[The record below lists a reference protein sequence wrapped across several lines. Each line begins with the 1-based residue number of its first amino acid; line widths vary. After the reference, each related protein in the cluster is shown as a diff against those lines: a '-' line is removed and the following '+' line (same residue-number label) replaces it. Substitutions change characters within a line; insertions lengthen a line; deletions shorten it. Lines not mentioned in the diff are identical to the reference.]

1 MYMKGLEIYSANLGI
16 NVGAHLSF
24 LVVITFGDI
33 YNECNYARPRSALCG
48 AVRVVTRQQSKVCA
62 WP

>member
-24 LVVITFGDI
+24 LVVITCGDI
-33 YNECNYARPRSALCG
+33 SSGGGTGYASSL
-48 AVRVVTRQQSKVCA
+48 QI
-62 WP
+62 